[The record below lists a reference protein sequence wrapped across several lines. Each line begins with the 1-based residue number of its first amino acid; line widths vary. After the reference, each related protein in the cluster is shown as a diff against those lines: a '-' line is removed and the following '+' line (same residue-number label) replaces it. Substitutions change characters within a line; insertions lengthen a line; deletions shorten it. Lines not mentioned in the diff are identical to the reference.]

1 MRRERGVLTMSA
13 MNSLALRTTILW
25 IHAIGGVAWTGASA
39 CFVTVASVTGT
50 EEEEGRA
57 MIRRIAPVI
66 DRVGLAAF
74 LFILLSGIVN
84 LYIAGLMRNFSFS
97 DTFIEV
103 LAAKIGIYLAMF
115 AILTAS
121 FRAEAKLSSPDAMA
135 SQRAISRLLLLNVAV
150 MLLGATALLLGLW
163 LLGA

>member
-1 MRRERGVLTMSA
+1 MITIVT
-13 MNSLALRTTILW
+13 MNSLAIRTTILW
-25 IHAIGGVAWTGASA
+25 IHAIGGVAWIGASA
-39 CFVTVASVTGT
+39 CFVIVASVTRT
-50 EEEEGRA
+50 DEEEGRA
-57 MIRRIAPVI
+57 MITRVASAI

-97 DTFIEV
+97 DSFLEV

-121 FRAEAKLSSPDAMA
+121 FRAEAMLSSSDAAA
-135 SQRAISRLLLLNVAV
+135 SQSAISRLLLLNIAV
-150 MLLGATALLLGLW
+150 MALGATALLLGLW
-163 LLGA
+163 LLGS

>member
-1 MRRERGVLTMSA
+1 MFA

-25 IHAIGGVAWTGASA
+25 IHAIGGVAWIGASA
-39 CFVTVASVTGT
+39 CFVIVVSVTST

-57 MIRRIAPVI
+57 MIRRIAPAI
-66 DRVGLAAF
+66 DRVGMAAF

-121 FRAEAKLSSPDAMA
+121 FRAEAMLSSPDATA
-135 SQRAISRLLLLNVAV
+135 SQHAISRLLLLNIAV
-150 MLLGATALLLGLW
+150 MALGATALLLGLW
-163 LLGA
+163 LLGS

>member
-1 MRRERGVLTMSA
+1 MITIVTM
-13 MNSLALRTTILW
+13 NWLAIRTTILW
-25 IHAIGGVAWTGASA
+25 IHAIGGVAWIGASA
-39 CFVTVASVTGT
+39 CFVIVASVTGT
-50 EEEEGRA
+50 DDEEGRA
-57 MIRRIAPVI
+57 MIRRIASAI

-84 LYIAGLMRNFSFS
+84 LYIAGRMRSFLFS

-121 FRAEAKLSSPDAMA
+121 FRAEAKLQSPDATA
-135 SQRAISRLLLLNVAV
+135 SARAISRLLLLNVAV

>member
-1 MRRERGVLTMSA
+1 MSPA
-13 MNSLALRTTILW
+13 SLRTTILW
-25 IHAIGGVAWTGASA
+25 IHAIGGVAWIGAAA
-39 CFVTVASVTGT
+39 CFVIVASVTRID
-50 EEEEGRA
+50 EEEGRA
-57 MIRRIAPVI
+57 MIRRIAPAI

-103 LAAKIGIYLAMF
+103 LTAKIGVYLAMF

-121 FRAEAKLSSPDAMA
+121 FRAEAKLQSPDATA
-135 SQRAISRLLLLNVAV
+135 SRRAISRLLLLNIAV
-150 MLLGATALLLGLW
+150 MALGATALLLGLW
-163 LLGA
+163 LLGS